1 MVLTIFTSFQIIQAK
16 HSEGTKN
23 SRENPLM
30 KIELEENRK
39 VRVPGSVFEESF
51 TDMSSEME
59 AEMEGLYLEEGSS
72 RKDWRNL
79 FTECHEAREIILGR
93 IDLESAL
100 ACRLVCQ
107 EWRETVNCFKKLWT
121 KINKVISLAVV
132 NFCTHDPIYGLK
144 RQTLKKI
151 T

>member
-23 SRENPLM
+23 CRENPLM
-30 KIELEENRK
+30 KIELEENGK
-39 VRVPGSVFEESF
+39 VRVPGSVFEKSF

-59 AEMEGLYLEEGSS
+59 AGMEGLYLGEGSS

-93 IDLESAL
+93 IDLKSAL
-100 ACRLVCQ
+100 ACRLVCT
-107 EWRETVNCFKKLWT
+107 EWNETVDCYKKLWA
-121 KINKVISLAVV
+121 KICKVFSIAIKL
-132 NFCTHDPIYGLK
+132 
-144 RQTLKKI
+144 
-151 T
+151 

>member
-59 AEMEGLYLEEGSS
+59 AEMEGLYLGEGSS

-79 FTECHEAREIILGR
+79 FTECHEAQEIILGR

-100 ACRLVCQ
+100 ACRLVCT
-107 EWRETVNCFKKLWT
+107 EWNETVDCYKKLWA
-121 KINKVISLAVV
+121 KICKVFSIAVK
-132 NFCTHDPIYGLK
+132 L
-144 RQTLKKI
+144 
-151 T
+151 

>member
-59 AEMEGLYLEEGSS
+59 AGKEGLSLGEGSS
-72 RKDWRNL
+72 QKDWRNL
-79 FTECHEAREIILGR
+79 YTECHEAREIILGH

-100 ACRLVCQ
+100 ACRLVCKD
-107 EWRETVNCFKKLWT
+107 WRVTVNCFKKLWT

-144 RQTLKKI
+144 RQTLKK
-151 T
+151 

>member
-1 MVLTIFTSFQIIQAK
+1 MMSFLSLSRLSKQKNSDSTSQDRKTSRKDQIEREQKSQGGSFQTLKK
-16 HSEGTKN
+16 HLSHT
-23 SRENPLM
+23 
-30 KIELEENRK
+30 
-39 VRVPGSVFEESF
+39 
-51 TDMSSEME
+51 SSKME
-59 AEMEGLYLEEGSS
+59 ARMGGLSLGEGSS

-100 ACRLVCQ
+100 ACRLVCK

-132 NFCTHDPIYGLK
+132 NFCTHDPTYGLK
-144 RQTLKKI
+144 RHTLKKI

>member
-1 MVLTIFTSFQIIQAK
+1 
-16 HSEGTKN
+16 
-23 SRENPLM
+23 M

-93 IDLESAL
+93 IDLKSAL
-100 ACRLVCQ
+100 ACRLVCT
-107 EWRETVNCFKKLWT
+107 EWNETVDCYKKLWA
-121 KINKVISLAVV
+121 KICKVFSIAVK
-132 NFCTHDPIYGLK
+132 L
-144 RQTLKKI
+144 
-151 T
+151 

>member
-59 AEMEGLYLEEGSS
+59 AEMEGLYLGEGSS

-93 IDLESAL
+93 IDLKSAL
-100 ACRLVCQ
+100 ACRLVCT
-107 EWRETVNCFKKLWT
+107 EWNETVDCYKKLWA
-121 KINKVISLAVV
+121 KICKVFSIAVK
-132 NFCTHDPIYGLK
+132 L
-144 RQTLKKI
+144 
-151 T
+151 